1 MKILKKTFLLFA
13 AVILLSANSFAQP
26 RNVIKANLLSPF
38 IKSGSF
44 FYERAINDEMS
55 LVGGFFFTNW
65 SPDDYTSLTG
75 YGLTFEYRYY
85 LSEERIA
92 PSGAFLAPFVRYQKF
107 TVTEEL
113 DAETNE
119 GTITGFGGG
128 LLVGYQRLFKDRI
141 TLEAFV
147 GPAYYGAN
155 AEVTSGSAVPEN
167 DQVSGFTIRF
177 GVTVGVAF

>member
-1 MKILKKTFLLFA
+1 MNIIKRIT
-13 AVILLSANSFAQP
+13 LLSAAIILFSVSSFAQP

-44 FYERAINDEMS
+44 FYERALNEDMS
-55 LVGGFFFTNW
+55 LVGGFFFTAWN
-65 SPDDYTSLTG
+65 PDESTSLKG
-75 YGLTFEYRYY
+75 FGLTFEYRYY

-107 TVTEEL
+107 TVSDEI
-113 DAETNE
+113 DE

-128 LLVGYQRLFKDRI
+128 LLVGYQRIFKERI
-141 TLEAFV
+141 SLEAFV

-155 AEVTSGSAVPEN
+155 AEVTSGTAVPEN

-177 GVTVGVAF
+177 GITVGVAF